1 MAQPSGARNFFGRV
15 VDRILPG
22 SQYDSSTGQYS
33 NVGAGLAGLGAR
45 LAATAFAGP
54 AVGALVGKGAGYL
67 IDRNGNRVGPVQ
79 QEGVT
84 PYASVDPG
92 IGNSPVSMP
101 SVNYS
106 QGVQTPGN
114 QWSGYL
120 QSPGSINNLGNQS
133 FNLGR
138 TNWGGPL
145 SQWGKAVA
153 DQNPGSNLNFGNQSP
168 GAVAA
173 GGSSEG
179 GGMSS
184 GRMSSGGM
192 PGIIGGRFAGSN
204 AVQYL
209 QNQIRRSQ

>member
-22 SQYDSSTGQYS
+22 SNYDSATGRYS

-67 IDRNGNRVGPVQ
+67 IDRNGNRVGSVQ
-79 QEGVT
+79 QEGVSR
-84 PYASVDPG
+84 YANVDPG
-92 IGNSPVSMP
+92 ISNSPVSMP
-101 SVNYS
+101 SIGYN

-120 QSPGSINNLGNQS
+120 QSQGSINNLGNQS
-133 FNLGR
+133 FGLGPR
-138 TNWGGPL
+138 TNWEPG
-145 SQWGKAVA
+145 SQWGAHIA
-153 DQNPGSNLNFGNQSP
+153 DQNPGSAMNFGSQSP

-184 GRMSSGGM
+184 GRTSSGGM